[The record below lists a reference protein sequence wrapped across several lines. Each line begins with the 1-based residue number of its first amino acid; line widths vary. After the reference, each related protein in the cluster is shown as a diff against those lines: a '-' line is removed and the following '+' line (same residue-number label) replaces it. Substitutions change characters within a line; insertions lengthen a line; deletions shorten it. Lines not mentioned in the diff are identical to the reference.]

1 MSTKLNIV
9 ELSEESMA
17 MWKEEQTLWDVMFA
31 MYPDKNGKHESLKR
45 MSNKFQIFSDWYFEV
60 KFYFKC
66 EIFFQRTPDIL
77 KFQLFLN

>member
-31 MYPDKNGKHESLKR
+31 MYPDKNGNTK
-45 MSNKFQIFSDWYFEV
+45 V
-60 KFYFKC
+60 
-66 EIFFQRTPDIL
+66 
-77 KFQLFLN
+77 